1 MLDLSPDRRAAA
13 LIEAGLQQAEAAR
26 LRSVAAPFL
35 DRLDPDVRLFGEH
48 LVEELARLSAQV
60 EALSQLRQADALSRA
75 ERMRIDPLPFIP
87 AARREAAAGPETGP
101 EAGPVA
107 FDVASEDFIGF
118 GWHPAEMTDAGALRW
133 SGAAR
138 WATAQLPGL
147 GGGALRIT
155 LALRAPFGTALDLA
169 AQDIF
174 LDGLQLD
181 LAVLSQDGAVVTCQA
196 HAVLPSLPAG
206 SRISLLMQ
214 GARFADPATGALRDT
229 RMLGLGL
236 GWLRIER
243 AG

>member
-1 MLDLSPDRRAAA
+1 MLDLSSNHRAAA
-13 LIEAGLQQAEAAR
+13 LLESGLHQAEAAR
-26 LRSVAAPFL
+26 LREVAAPFL
-35 DRLDPDVRLFGEH
+35 DRLDPDARLFGEH

-60 EALSQLRQADALSRA
+60 EALSQLREADALSRA

-87 AARREAAAGPETGP
+87 AARRNAAAGPEAVP

-118 GWHPAEMTDAGALRW
+118 GWFPAEMTDAGALRW

-138 WATAQLPGL
+138 CATAQLPAL
-147 GGGALRIT
+147 GGGTLRLT
-155 LALRAPFGTALDLA
+155 LALRAPYSTALDLA
-169 AQDIF
+169 EQDVF
-174 LDGLQLD
+174 LDGMKLD

-196 HAVLPSLPAG
+196 DAVLPELPTG
-206 SRISLLMQ
+206 SRISLLLQ
-214 GARFADPATGALRDT
+214 GARFADPATGPLRDSRT
-229 RMLGLGL
+229 LGIGL